1 MRRCFEGW
9 DERVGELVMAAEE
22 ETVMR
27 RRIWTFDPDLKWE
40 TDLTGTVIGGSI
52 LRPRS
57 IAAA

>member
-27 RRIWTFDPDLKWE
+27 RRIWMFDPDLKWE
-40 TDLTGTVIGGSI
+40 TDLTGTVIGGSF
-52 LRPRS
+52 
-57 IAAA
+57 